1 MTFRKINAN
10 QMVSTP
16 MMELL
21 VKSLNVALSSHLFMV
36 QAFTEELDK
45 VQMIIPLKVQEVKG
59 VRAIQVAISK

>member
-1 MTFRKINAN
+1 
-10 QMVSTP
+10 

>member
-1 MTFRKINAN
+1 MTFRKIDAN

-36 QAFTEELDK
+36 RAFTVELDK

-59 VRAIQVAISK
+59 VRAIQAVMSK